1 MKNKLKKT
9 IILLLIFIT
18 STSIIYLIFTIKD
31 FLIWGNQLQLFLEDK
46 DIKELNPDK
55 ITEISYEINNYEQ
68 ALRASIDDE
77 ESEEH
82 PLIAKHYDPLG
93 YSVWVYLH
101 KDLSK
106 IPGENVSIS
115 IILGTTIT
123 IAYFLITNNKISN
136 AFKIIIG
143 YISMMIIAPQILFYL
158 HYGRLFNI
166 LLAYYKTPR
175 VEYFYIIY
183 TAMFILMYI
192 INYKIGKNM
201 AKELNATIKKNNN
214 KR

>member
-1 MKNKLKKT
+1 MRGENKMKNKLKKT

-82 PLIAKHYDPLG
+82 P
-93 YSVWVYLH
+93 
-101 KDLSK
+101 
-106 IPGENVSIS
+106 
-115 IILGTTIT
+115 
-123 IAYFLITNNKISN
+123 
-136 AFKIIIG
+136 
-143 YISMMIIAPQILFYL
+143 
-158 HYGRLFNI
+158 
-166 LLAYYKTPR
+166 
-175 VEYFYIIY
+175 
-183 TAMFILMYI
+183 
-192 INYKIGKNM
+192 
-201 AKELNATIKKNNN
+201 
-214 KR
+214 